1 MSSAFAWW
9 WWALPVL
16 LLPIWWHREKRQRL
30 SAEPLATARFLP
42 KAPPQQMR
50 VWAWVDRL
58 LLLLRCLLLVGVLAW
73 LADVAVPWRG
83 DTVLLSPGIDPAWAE
98 AQVKEAGLSDA
109 GRLSLSD
116 ADALTWLVAHE
127 REWTADARLLLLA
140 SGDAVPMAAQAPR
153 LAHQLDLRV
162 QPVAMPATT
171 LERHVVIVSER
182 AAEWRS
188 LFKAF
193 ESAGQGRD
201 RYVFDETPT
210 ERTELIVWDKSGEP
224 DARWRAPLW
233 WRNQAPPQ
241 DLDAARA
248 LYAEWRPQQPYAAPS
263 MKLAASNTTPALLPI
278 GALHGWL
285 APLLVL
291 LFGLERLLAHVRR
304 R

>member
-50 VWAWVDRL
+50 VWAWVDRF
-58 LLLLRCLLLVGVLAW
+58 LLLLRCLLLVGVIAW
-73 LADVAVPWRG
+73 LADVALPWRG
-83 DTVLLSPGIDPAWAE
+83 DTVLVSRSVDPAWAE

-109 GRLSLSD
+109 RHLKLPD
-116 ADALTWLVAHE
+116 EDALTWLVAHE
-127 REWTADARLLLLA
+127 REWKADARLLLLA
-140 SGDAVPMAAQAPR
+140 SGDAVPMGPEAPK
-153 LAHQLDLRV
+153 LAHKLDLRV
-162 QPVAMPATT
+162 QPAVIPTT
-171 LERHVVIVSER
+171 TIERHVLIASDR

-201 RYVFDETPT
+201 RYVIDETPNDK
-210 ERTELIVWDKSGEP
+210 TELIVWDKAGAP
-224 DARWRAPLW
+224 DARWKAPLW

-241 DLDAARA
+241 NLEAARA
-248 LYAEWRPQQPYAAPS
+248 LYASWQPQQPYAAPS
-263 MKLAASNTTPALLPI
+263 MKLAAASASPALLPI
-278 GALHGWL
+278 GALHDWL